1 MRPGHWCSEPD
12 PDGLL
17 RPGAGAGL
25 HPAYTGSS
33 PRRWT
38 NSASATGTGIS
49 GFEDLSFILGQP
61 APYSSVLVGL
71 HGPLQTGF
79 NDVAATADS
88 FCLFDL
94 EARGVAPPVREEQIR
109 VLAQAGGAVAPGH
122 QLGLLR
128 VRGSTQGML
137 SLACSS
143 QRTCHRTSEGRGSK
157 PWRSRAWRPPSPS
170 IRRPEV
176 GRASRRTLGSTW

>member
-137 SLACSS
+137 QPRLQFPADMSSNQRGAREQTLAISSLAATQPKHSS
-143 QRTCHRTSEGRGSK
+143 T
-157 PWRSRAWRPPSPS
+157 
-170 IRRPEV
+170 
-176 GRASRRTLGSTW
+176 